1 VLDDPTVVLV
11 FGTKIALMQA
21 AVVKSS
27 VTMHNMFGEPYILN
41 E

>member
-1 VLDDPTVVLV
+1 VLDDPALVFV

-27 VTMHNMFGEPYILN
+27 VTMQNMFGEL
-41 E
+41 